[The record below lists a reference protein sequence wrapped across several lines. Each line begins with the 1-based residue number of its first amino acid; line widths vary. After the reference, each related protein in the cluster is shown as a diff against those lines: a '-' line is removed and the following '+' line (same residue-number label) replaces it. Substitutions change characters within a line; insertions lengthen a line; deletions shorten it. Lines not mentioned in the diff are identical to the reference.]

1 MNNVFTSINALFLN
15 NTKCVFF
22 RETNFTKKPWTCQ
35 NCNFSRILAL
45 LWDLFMH
52 GHYAMVDYVDD
63 CWIVFEAD
71 SFGWWWLKSLLFVVG
86 FTILGLSITVLME
99 LEENLEGDISICK
112 LKSESTSHSVLKF
125 KEKLIIQEYSIS
137 WIFFFWNFWLC
148 ILTVHHQ
155 KQRR

>member
-1 MNNVFTSINALFLN
+1 MCLQVNALFLN
-15 NTKCVFF
+15 HTKCVFF

-35 NCNFSRILAL
+35 NCTFFRILAL

-71 SFGWWWLKSLLFVVG
+71 SFGWWWWLKSLLLVG

-125 KEKLIIQEYSIS
+125 KEKLITRIFNFMIF
-137 WIFFFWNFWLC
+137 FFFWNFWLY

>member
-1 MNNVFTSINALFLN
+1 MCLQVNALFII
-15 NTKCVFF
+15 TKCVFF

-35 NCNFSRILAL
+35 NCTFFRILAL

-71 SFGWWWLKSLLFVVG
+71 SFGWWWLKSLLLVG

-125 KEKLIIQEYSIS
+125 KEKLISTR
-137 WIFFFWNFWLC
+137 IFNFMNFFHLEFLIIY